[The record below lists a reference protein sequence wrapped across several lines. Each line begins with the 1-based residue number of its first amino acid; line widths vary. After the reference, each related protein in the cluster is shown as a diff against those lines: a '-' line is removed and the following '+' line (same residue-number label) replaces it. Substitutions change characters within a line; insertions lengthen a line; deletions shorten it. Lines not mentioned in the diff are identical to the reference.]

1 MIGLDYLVAGYF
13 HLASGN
19 IQCQLKTSPRIDIS
33 ASDTSVRYDHSKYQE
48 QLDRLGSDTKSPY
61 GEGVRTHVGG
71 LMSGEVSVSQNIRI
85 MQETYPTLNTGCLY
99 IDSIKVNIHI
109 KPTIYIAREFS
120 KEGCMYKAV
129 MEHEKKHIA
138 VDRRIVNKYTNLIV
152 HGLDAALKKMGYAQ
166 GPYSAGRLPVEQKR
180 IQDYTQSIVSAY
192 AEQMTAERKKLQ
204 QDVDSLEEYQRVNNL
219 CRGKK

>member
-19 IQCQLKTSPRIDIS
+19 IACQLKQSPRIDIS
-33 ASDTSVRYDHSKYQE
+33 ASDTSVRYDHTKYQE
-48 QLDRLGSDTKSPY
+48 QLDTLGTDTKSPY

-85 MQETYPTLNTGCLY
+85 MQETYPTLNSGCLY
-99 IDSIKVNIHI
+99 IDSVKVNIHI
-109 KPTIYIAREFS
+109 KPTIYIAREFP
-120 KEGCMYKAV
+120 KEGCMYAAV

-138 VDRRIVNKYTNLIV
+138 VDRKIVNKYTNLIV
-152 HGLDAALKKMGYAQ
+152 HGLDKALKKAGYAQ
-166 GPYSAGRLPVEQKR
+166 GPYSTGRLETEQKR
-180 IQDYTQSIVSAY
+180 IQDYTQAIVNAY
-192 AEQMTAERKKLQ
+192 AQQMTEERKRLQ
-204 QDVDSLEEYQRVNNL
+204 QEVDSLQEYQRVNNL